1 MSIKEMTAEY
11 EEWLRSVT
19 KVDEAELKTKHNKMA
34 CSEFMFL
41 RATFY
46 CWAHSFSK
54 HCPAL
59 CTALK
64 VLGVGDLHIENFGT
78 WRDAEGRL
86 SWGVNDFDEACY
98 LPYTNDLVR
107 LATSAFFALK
117 DGSKD
122 GSKDTSKDDSNRL
135 RLNFEEACEA
145 ILDGYIEGLKDPK
158 PFVLAEDHGWLR
170 NIVIRKLVDDESLEI
185 DGKDKD
191 GKDKDGKDKDGR
203 DKDGKDKDGKDKDG
217 KDKDGKDKD
226 GKDKDGKHKDDV
238 FKKFHE
244 KYRDLARIEAPPD
257 ARAALDA
264 GFPKPTPDYHVGHR
278 EAGLGSLGRQRFT
291 AVADD
296 WQGGIIVRE
305 AKALA
310 PSAWLWANQSLDASS
325 SSALSARSIYYPTIL
340 VDAVRSPD
348 PWLKIVDSWVVR
360 RLGPDAFKVEVKHL
374 KLEASKEEE
383 LTKKLL
389 HSMGKEIA
397 NVHSHSCDQSNDVLT
412 QVKERSSNAASSG
425 WLVDAARTMV
435 ERTKEDF
442 LDWKKEGFECP
453 PEEKES

>member
-1 MSIKEMTAEY
+1 MSITKMTAEY
-11 EEWLRSVT
+11 ETWLRSVT
-19 KVDEAELKTKHNKMA
+19 SVDEPELKTKHNKMA

-46 CWAHSFSK
+46 RWAHSFSK
-54 HCPAL
+54 HCPEL

-107 LATSAFFALK
+107 LATSAFFALE
-117 DGSKD
+117 DA
-122 GSKDTSKDDSNRL
+122 SNPL
-135 RLNFEEACEA
+135 RLNFKDGCQA
-145 ILDGYIEGLKDPK
+145 ILDGYIKGLEEPK

-170 NIVIRKLVDDESLEI
+170 NIVIRKLVDDDSS
-185 DGKDKD
+185 
-191 GKDKDGKDKDGR
+191 
-203 DKDGKDKDGKDKDG
+203 
-217 KDKDGKDKD
+217 
-226 GKDKDGKHKDDV
+226 DKDGKHKDDV
-238 FKKFHE
+238 FKKFHK
-244 KYRDLARIEAPPD
+244 KYRDLAKIEAPSD

-264 GFPKPTPDYHVGHR
+264 CFPQPTPDYHIGHR

-310 PSAWLWANQSLDASS
+310 PSAWLWANQSEDASY
-325 SSALSARSIYYPTIL
+325 SSALSAKSIYYPTIL
-340 VDAVRSPD
+340 DNAVRSAD
-348 PWLKIVDSWVVR
+348 PWLKTVDTWAVR
-360 RLGPDAFKVEVKHL
+360 RLGPDAFKVELKHL

-389 HSMGKEIA
+389 QSMGKEIA
-397 NVHSHSCDQSNDVLT
+397 NVHSRSSGQSNDVLKH
-412 QVKERSSNAASSG
+412 VKELSSNDTSGG
-425 WLVDAARTMV
+425 WLFDNSKTMA
-435 ERTKEDF
+435 EQTKEDF
-442 LDWKKEGFECP
+442 HDWKKEGYECP
-453 PEEKES
+453 PDEKES

>member
-1 MSIKEMTAEY
+1 MASVSEVTGEKRMSITKMTADY
-11 EEWLRSVT
+11 EDWLRSVT
-19 KVDEAELKTKHNKMA
+19 KVDETELKTKHNKMA

-46 CWAHSFSK
+46 RWAHSFSK
-54 HCPAL
+54 HCPEL
-59 CTALK
+59 CASLK
-64 VLGVGDLHIENFGT
+64 VLGVGDLHVENFGT

-107 LATSAFFALK
+107 LATSASFAL
-117 DGSKD
+117 DASKP
-122 GSKDTSKDDSNRL
+122 L
-135 RLNFEEACEA
+135 RLDFKDACQA
-145 ILDGYIEGLKDPK
+145 ILDGYIEGLEEPK

-170 NIVIRKLVDDESLEI
+170 NIVIRKLVDDESS
-185 DGKDKD
+185 GKD
-191 GKDKDGKDKDGR
+191 GKDKDGKDKDGQH
-203 DKDGKDKDGKDKDG
+203 KDGQHKDDQHKDGQ
-217 KDKDGKDKD
+217 
-226 GKDKDGKHKDDV
+226 HKDDV
-238 FKKFHE
+238 FKKFYE
-244 KYRDLARIEAPPD
+244 KYRDLAKIEAPSD
-257 ARAALDA
+257 ARAALDSC
-264 GFPKPTPDYHVGHR
+264 FPNPAPAYNIGHR

-310 PSAWLWANQSLDASS
+310 PSAWLWANQSQDASY
-325 SSALSARSIYYPTIL
+325 SSALSARSIYYPAI
-340 VDAVRSPD
+340 VDNAVRSAD
-348 PWLKIVDSWVVR
+348 PWLKIMNSWAVR

-389 HSMGKEIA
+389 EAMGKEIA
-397 NVHSHSCDQSNDVLT
+397 NIHSHSSGKSNDVLKE
-412 QVKERSSNAASSG
+412 VNERSSNPVSSG
-425 WLVDAARTMV
+425 WLLDSAQTMV

-442 LDWKKEGFECP
+442 HGWKQEGYECP

>member
-11 EEWLRSVT
+11 EDWLRSVT
-19 KVDEAELKTKHNKMA
+19 AVDEPELQIKHNKMA

-46 CWAHSFSK
+46 RWAHSFPK
-54 HCPAL
+54 HCPEL
-59 CTALK
+59 CAAPK
-64 VLGVGDLHIENFGT
+64 VLGLGDLHIENFGT

-107 LATSAFFALK
+107 LATSSFFALK
-117 DGSKD
+117 DASNPLFFNFKD
-122 GSKDTSKDDSNRL
+122 
-135 RLNFEEACEA
+135 ACQA
-145 ILDGYIEGLKDPK
+145 ILDGYIEGLEGPK

-170 NIVIRKLVDDESLEI
+170 NIVISKLVDDDSS
-185 DGKDKD
+185 DKH
-191 GKDKDGKDKDGR
+191 
-203 DKDGKDKDGKDKDG
+203 
-217 KDKDGKDKD
+217 
-226 GKDKDGKHKDDV
+226 GKHKDDV

-244 KYRDLARIEAPPD
+244 KYRDLAKIEAPSD

-264 GFPKPTPDYHVGHR
+264 CFPTPTPDYHIGHR

-291 AVADD
+291 AVEID

-310 PSAWLWANQSLDASS
+310 PSAWLWANQSQDASYA
-325 SSALSARSIYYPTIL
+325 SALSARSIFYPSIL
-340 VDAVRSPD
+340 DNAARSAD
-348 PWLKIVDSWVVR
+348 PWLKIIASWVVR

-374 KLEASKEEE
+374 KLASKEEE

-389 HSMGKEIA
+389 EAMGKEIA
-397 NVHSHSCDQSNDVLT
+397 NVHSHSCGQANDVLT
-412 QVKERSSNAASSG
+412 QVKERSGNPTSSG
-425 WLVDAARTMV
+425 WLFDSAQTMV

-442 LDWKKEGFECP
+442 QDWKKEGYECP

>member
-1 MSIKEMTAEY
+1 MSIKAMTAEY
-11 EEWLRSVT
+11 EDWLRSVT
-19 KVDEAELKTKHNKMA
+19 KVDEAELNTKHNKMA

-46 CWAHSFSK
+46 RWAHSFSK
-54 HCPAL
+54 HCPEL

-64 VLGVGDLHIENFGT
+64 VLGVGDLHVENFGT

-107 LATSAFFALK
+107 LATSAFFALE
-117 DGSKD
+117 DA
-122 GSKDTSKDDSNRL
+122 SNPL
-135 RLNFEEACEA
+135 RLNFKDACEA
-145 ILDGYIEGLKDPK
+145 IQAGYVEGLVKPK
-158 PFVLAEDHGWLR
+158 PFILAEDHGWLR
-170 NIVIRKLVDDESLEI
+170 NIVISKLVNDDSL
-185 DGKDKD
+185 
-191 GKDKDGKDKDGR
+191 
-203 DKDGKDKDGKDKDG
+203 
-217 KDKDGKDKD
+217 
-226 GKDKDGKHKDDV
+226 DKDGKHKDDV
-238 FKKFHE
+238 FKKFHK
-244 KYRDLARIEAPPD
+244 KYRALDEVQAPSD

-264 GFPKPTPDYHVGHR
+264 CFPKPIPDYQIGHR

-310 PSAWLWANQSLDASS
+310 PSAWLWANQALDESYT
-325 SSALSARSIYYPTIL
+325 SALSTRSIYYPTIL
-340 VDAVRSPD
+340 DNAVRSAD
-348 PWLKIVDSWVVR
+348 PWLKTVDTWAVR
-360 RLGPDAFKVEVKHL
+360 RLGPDAFKVEVKDL
-374 KLEASKEEE
+374 KMEASKEEE

-389 HSMGKEIA
+389 QSMGKEIA

-412 QVKERSSNAASSG
+412 QVKERSSNPTSSG
-425 WLVDAARTMV
+425 WLFDGAKTMV

>member
-1 MSIKEMTAEY
+1 MTAEY
-11 EEWLRSVT
+11 ENWLRSVT
-19 KVDEAELKTKHNKMA
+19 KVDEPELNSKHNKMA

-46 CWAHSFSK
+46 RWAHSFSK
-54 HCPAL
+54 HCPEL
-59 CTALK
+59 CITPK

-107 LATSAFFALK
+107 LATSAFFAMK
-117 DGSKD
+117 DAP
-122 GSKDTSKDDSNRL
+122 NPPL
-135 RLNFEEACEA
+135 HLNFKDACQA
-145 ILDGYIEGLKDPK
+145 ILDGYIKGLEEPK

-170 NIVIRKLVDDESLEI
+170 NIVISKLVNDESL
-185 DGKDKD
+185 
-191 GKDKDGKDKDGR
+191 
-203 DKDGKDKDGKDKDG
+203 
-217 KDKDGKDKD
+217 
-226 GKDKDGKHKDDV
+226 DKDGKHKDDV
-238 FKKFHE
+238 FKKFQK
-244 KYRDLARIEAPPD
+244 KYRDLAKIEAPSD

-264 GFPKPTPDYHVGHR
+264 CFLKPIPDYRIGHR
-278 EAGLGSLGRQRFT
+278 EAGLGSLGRPRFT

-305 AKALA
+305 AKALV
-310 PSAWLWANQSLDASS
+310 PSAWLWANQSLDESYA
-325 SSALSARSIYYPTIL
+325 SALSARSIYYPTIL
-340 VDAVRSPD
+340 DNAVRSAD
-348 PWLKIVDSWVVR
+348 PWLKTVDSWAVR

-389 HSMGKEIA
+389 EAMGKEIA
-397 NVHSHSCDQSNDVLT
+397 NVHSHSSNQSNDVLT
-412 QVKERSSNAASSG
+412 QVKERSSNSASSG
-425 WLVDAARTMV
+425 WLFDSAQTMV

-442 LDWKKEGFECP
+442 HDWKKEGYECRP
-453 PEEKES
+453 DEKES